1 MPYDASKAEVV
12 GKRISRLS
20 LPLLRLGPER
30 TFYRIFEKHHGD
42 ALGAGPSSSRFSD
55 PRRGTIPETDCYRE
69 IYLAGD
75 FKTAVEERIIRD
87 RTDHLAPPTP
97 ISHAELAT
105 YDVAEIRLRE
115 TRVVVDLYNAP
126 SLHRLGVSTDTIRA
140 ADHTEARHLALALHG
155 HPVKTVGFGYPSRL
169 TGRPNLM
176 VFAHALD
183 DFEVTARRALI
194 DYDVAPYLARCG
206 LVVV

>member
-1 MPYDASKAEVV
+1 MPYNASKAEVV
-12 GKRISRLS
+12 EKRLKRLS

-30 TFYRIFEKHHGD
+30 TLYRIFEKHHED
-42 ALGAGPSSSRFSD
+42 PLGAGPSNSRFSD
-55 PRRGTIPETDCYRE
+55 PRRGSISEAECYRE

-75 FKTAVEERIIRD
+75 LYTALKERIIRD
-87 RTDHLAPPTP
+87 RTDDQFTPMP
-97 ISHAELAT
+97 ISRSELESF
-105 YDVAEIRLRE
+105 DVAEIRLRE
-115 TRVVVDLYNAP
+115 TRVVVDLLHSTAW
-126 SLHRLGVSTDTIRA
+126 HRLGIRSDTIRA
-140 ADHTEARHLALALHG
+140 ADHTEARYLALALHR

-169 TGRPNLM
+169 TGKPNLM

-194 DYDVAPYLARCG
+194 DYDIAPYLARCG